1 MWKDHAH
8 FNAELLEVRD
18 TNTLLNYGPHTH
30 SLGSWRN
37 QTSSCFIYSIILAFL
52 ITLVIYKERE
62 LKLALRKNCI
72 PVCISRHFFTK
83 IYTAQ
88 QGFMRYLP
96 VKKAQKYS
104 YGNIVYLQLLILLS
118 LLYKLLV

>member
-1 MWKDHAH
+1 MKKPDLKLFYL
-8 FNAELLEVRD
+8 FNYKRL
-18 TNTLLNYGPHTH
+18 
-30 SLGSWRN
+30 
-37 QTSSCFIYSIILAFL
+37 L

-62 LKLALRKNCI
+62 LKLALRKNCV
-72 PVCISRHFFTK
+72 PVCISHYFFTK

-118 LLYKLLV
+118 LLYKLLYSVI